1 MRLAGRRATG
11 YAFLMRKLLRL
22 FVLMVFASSACLA
35 DDAILSAQK
44 KLQRLGYYDGTA
56 DGQYGSQ
63 TAAAIRRYQV
73 AENLKVT
80 GELTPQTLKSLG
92 IAAPASRSASA
103 PSAPPVPQ
111 YVAIADIFKG
121 GPYIT
126 APTDVQIATI
136 RQAQKNLKL
145 LGFYSGPIDGQVNS
159 SLVVSLKA
167 WQQDARFRQTGR
179 FDESTLKG
187 LSLMPN

>member
-1 MRLAGRRATG
+1 MRIL
-11 YAFLMRKLLRL
+11 FRL
-22 FVLMVFASSACLA
+22 FVLLVFASSVCLA

-44 KLQRLGYYDGTA
+44 KLRRLGYYDGTA

-80 GELTPQTLKSLG
+80 GDLTPQTLKSLG
-92 IAAPASRSASA
+92 ISAPKPASALA
-103 PSAPPVPQ
+103 AAPVPQ

-126 APTDVQIATI
+126 APTEVQIATV

-145 LGFYSGPIDGQVNS
+145 LGFYSGPINGQVTGA
-159 SLVVSLKA
+159 LVASLKA

-187 LSLMPN
+187 LNLMGN

>member
-1 MRLAGRRATG
+1 MKVLV
-11 YAFLMRKLLRL
+11 RL
-22 FVLMVFASSACLA
+22 FVLLVFASSVALA
-35 DDAILSAQK
+35 DDAILAAQK
-44 KLQRLGYYDGTA
+44 KLQKLGYYSGSP

-80 GELTPQTLKSLG
+80 GDLTPQTLKSLG
-92 IAAPASRSASA
+92 ISAPAPKAAPSSANAAPAAT
-103 PSAPPVPQ
+103 PVPQ

-126 APTDVQIATI
+126 APTEVQIATI
-136 RQAQKNLKL
+136 RRAQKNLKL
-145 LGFYSGPIDGQVNS
+145 LGYYAGPIDGKATSN
-159 SLVVSLKA
+159 LTASLKA
-167 WQQDARFRQTGR
+167 WQKSAGFRQTGR

-187 LSLMPN
+187 LDLMAN

>member
-1 MRLAGRRATG
+1 
-11 YAFLMRKLLRL
+11 
-22 FVLMVFASSACLA
+22 MVFASSACLA

>member
-1 MRLAGRRATG
+1 MRN
-11 YAFLMRKLLRL
+11 LLRL
-22 FVLMVFASSACLA
+22 FVLLVFASSVSLA
-35 DDAILSAQK
+35 DDAIFSAQK

-56 DGQYGSQ
+56 DGHYGSQ
-63 TAAAIRRYQV
+63 TAAAIRRYQI

-92 IAAPASRSASA
+92 IAVSSPKTAAGPAAA
-103 PSAPPVPQ
+103 PVPQ

-126 APTDVQIATI
+126 APTEVQIATV

-145 LGFYSGPIDGQVNS
+145 LGFYAGPINGQVTS
-159 SLVVSLKA
+159 SLVASLKA

-187 LSLMPN
+187 LNLMAN